1 MNDAKTKAVKKVY
14 HQLMSRSYVPYTVE
28 EALQDVWDA
37 AMKETEIKRKQ
48 SKVDNDFFE
57 EMSDAE
63 LEFNIKIIE
72 RGLRTKK
79 RLLRRVLRQQRLS
92 GGKE

>member
-37 AMKETEIKRKQ
+37 AMKEVEKRIMNSSQMKEYGAVDDDDIKLTFK
-48 SKVDNDFFE
+48 S
-57 EMSDAE
+57 
-63 LEFNIKIIE
+63 
-72 RGLRTKK
+72 LR
-79 RLLRRVLRQQRLS
+79 
-92 GGKE
+92 GKE